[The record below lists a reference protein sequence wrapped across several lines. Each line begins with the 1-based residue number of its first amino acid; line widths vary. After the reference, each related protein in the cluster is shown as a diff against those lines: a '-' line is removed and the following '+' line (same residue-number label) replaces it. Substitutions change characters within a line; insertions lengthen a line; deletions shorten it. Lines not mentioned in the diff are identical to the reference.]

1 MVLSGVRDNIVRLVQ
16 TYLPHCMSE
25 PSIERLPGPPGRY
38 MAMLRFYCDFQ
49 DSDTAE
55 NLHQMGLNEVTRIQT
70 EMKKVIK

>member
-1 MVLSGVRDNIVRLVQ
+1 
-16 TYLPHCMSE
+16 MSE

-38 MAMLRFYCDFQ
+38 MAMLRYYCDFQ